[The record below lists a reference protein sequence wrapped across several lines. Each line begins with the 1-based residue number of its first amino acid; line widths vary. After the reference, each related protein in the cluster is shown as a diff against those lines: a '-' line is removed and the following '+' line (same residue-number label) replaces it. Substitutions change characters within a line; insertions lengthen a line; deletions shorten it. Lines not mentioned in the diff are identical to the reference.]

1 MSWQKLNLA
10 ISILWIVGLE
20 PVCARDL
27 EERFKVID
35 FEQETWDRDYGGDP
49 DDWERRKGPGF
60 PAYIPIKIVGQEE
73 DGEDRRPVKDESWG
87 EGSLYIELDGGSAEI
102 SSPKT
107 TISPDYSIVLEG
119 WTFLKPS
126 KQNEVNEAWVSVTL
140 MSEDDKVQQSFQT
153 TRIRAQ
159 NKLTQ
164 FKLGPIAPSD
174 LVTKLKITLHFG
186 PTRNA
191 DLFGEAWFDNIRLSL
206 LPKLSVETGKR
217 FNVFDKPEDV
227 EVKVNVSGTKTA
239 QSEIHLE
246 LRDVDNHVVDE
257 HTIVHRS
264 SLQASNPIGEISTQ
278 PVVYSTRRLSWE
290 AGEQAAIYAKTGKV
304 LNEYLWSPEIKLDG
318 YYKLLVKLKSPGQT
332 DVEEEISMAVMQPL
346 GSVSTEPF
354 GWNLPRQPEEV
365 PLQDLVKLTRESGV
379 HWLAYPVWFAEE
391 DLAEASR
398 VGDLAE
404 RLTLNGMELIAVI
417 DQPPAQLQSL
427 FDRYNRGIA
436 SLLQENDLWKIAL
449 DPVLTRLSFKID
461 WWQLGGFDDYSFV
474 NYPDLKAK
482 MVEVHDHLSR
492 FGKNIKIGITWN
504 WLYRMELDPDGS
516 LDYLLRATKT
526 PMTGQEILTNLKN
539 QGDSSAPL
547 WTTLQPLDRS
557 DYNLSTRARD
567 LVERMTVGKIS
578 GASAILIPQ
587 PISTESG
594 VLNDEMHPT
603 ELLLPWQLTARELAG
618 TQYIGQLD
626 LPNDSE
632 NYVFKSGDK
641 VTMLIWRDQPIEELI
656 DLGDDVQT
664 MDCWGRDS
672 SSFRSAEKDT
682 LDVTPTPQFVTGLK
696 PNLVEWQINCRFV
709 DPHIDSIIGRK
720 QQGILE
726 FKNTYTR
733 GVFGTVTLTSNQ
745 LWEVPQVLP
754 FKVNPGATF
763 SAPVDFQLPSNIDAG
778 RHEVK
783 IEFNLS
789 GADQDRI
796 TLYRDLNVGSKGLRI
811 ETGTQLKGGQLLVHV
826 TLINEST
833 EEGNVS
839 LDLFAPD
846 RKKKRQV
853 VNVKSG
859 RVQRTFAVDNA
870 AQLRGGM
877 VVLRAKEL
885 KGEHTLNYRIPVE
898 EPRAAQE

>member
-1 MSWQKLNLA
+1 MNWQKLNLV

-27 EERFKVID
+27 EERFRLID
-35 FEQETWDRDYGGDP
+35 FEQETWDRNLDKDP
-49 DDWERRKGPGF
+49 DDWKRTRGPGF
-60 PAYIPIKIVGQEE
+60 PDYIDIKI
-73 DGEDRRPVKDESWG
+73 DDPPVKDERWG
-87 EGSLYIELDGGSAEI
+87 EGSLHIELDGGSAEI

-107 TISPDYSIVLEG
+107 TISPEYSIVLEG

-140 MSEDDKVQQSFQT
+140 MSEDGKAKETFKTLPIRDQEEW
-153 TRIRAQ
+153 TR
-159 NKLTQ
+159 
-164 FKLGPIAPSD
+164 FKLGPIEPSESHTQ
-174 LVTKLKITLHFG
+174 LEVRLHFG
-186 PTRNA
+186 PTRNQ

-206 LPKLSVETGKR
+206 LPKLSVKTGKP
-217 FNVFDKPEDV
+217 FNVFEKPEDV
-227 EVKVNVSGTKTA
+227 EVKVNVSGTKSA

-264 SLQASNPIGEISTQ
+264 RLQASNPIGKISTQ
-278 PVVYSTRRLSWE
+278 PVVYSTRRLSWDT
-290 AGEQAAIYAKTGKV
+290 GEQAAIFAKTGKL
-304 LNEYLWSPEIKLDG
+304 LNEYAWSPEIKLDG

-332 DVEEEISMAVMQPL
+332 DVEEEISMAVMPPL
-346 GSVSTEPF
+346 GSVNTKPF
-354 GWNLPRQPEEV
+354 GWNLPRQPETV

-379 HWLAYPVWFAEE
+379 HWLAYPVWFAEK

-404 RLTLNGMELIAVI
+404 RLTLGGMELIAVI
-417 DQPPAQLQSL
+417 DQPPEQLQSQ
-427 FDRYNRGIA
+427 FDRYNQGIA
-436 SLLQENDLWKIAL
+436 SLLQEDELWKSAL
-449 DPVLTRLSFKID
+449 DPVLTRLSFKVD
-461 WWQLGGFDDYSFV
+461 WWQLGSFDDYSFV

-504 WLYRMELDPDGS
+504 WLYRMELDPDDS

-539 QGDSSAPL
+539 QGDSPAPL
-547 WTTLQPLDRS
+547 WATLQPLDRS

-618 TQYIGQLD
+618 TEYIGQLD

-641 VTMLIWRDQPIEELI
+641 VTMLIWRDQPIEEMI

-672 SSFRSAEKDT
+672 SSFRSAETDT

-763 SAPVDFQLPSNIDAG
+763 SAAVDFQLPANINAG

-789 GADQDRI
+789 GADEDRI

-833 EEGNVS
+833 EEADVS

-846 RKKKRQV
+846 RRRKRLQV

-877 VVLRAKEL
+877 VLRAKEL